1 MGDQQAL
8 PFSEVAPTRKLEADS
23 GLAESIDALAEPD
36 DFVEAPVAPDSA
48 LGIRIVRSKRRKKSV
63 GAQIV
68 NGIVE
73 VVVPTW
79 MSKVDAERHAE
90 QMRIRFERKRGKSHL
105 DLLSRARSLARTY
118 DFPQPESVRWVTN
131 QNNRWGSCTPVD
143 GSIRLSHR
151 LRKTPQWVL
160 DYVLV
165 HELCHL
171 RHLDHSPA
179 FWAEVNRYPKT
190 ERARGFLIGLTYAE
204 ISEETDY

>member
-8 PFSEVAPTRKLEADS
+8 PFSEVAPTQKFGADS
-23 GLAESIDALAEPD
+23 GIDGSIDAMAEPD
-36 DFVEAPVAPDSA
+36 DSIDAPVLPDTA

-90 QMRIRFERKRGKSHL
+90 QMRVRFERKRGKSHL
-105 DLLSRARSLARTY
+105 DLLSRARSLAGTY

-131 QNNRWGSCTPVD
+131 QNTRWGSCTPVD

-190 ERARGFLIGLTYAE
+190 ERARGFLIGLIYAE
-204 ISEETDY
+204 NPEETDY

>member
-90 QMRIRFERKRGKSHL
+90 QMRVRFERKRGKSHL

-118 DFPQPESVRWVTN
+118 DLPQPESVRWVTN

-151 LRKTPQWVL
+151 LRKAPQWVL